1 MEIMSNAVIEVH
13 PWHSSTSA
21 EVVASVASD
30 VEVGLIAAEAAVR
43 LVREWRQ
50 HSSVATSCGMVAGTP
65 PIGRDVIARALQSIF
80 VEPRSNALARV
91 EADA

>member
-13 PWHSSTSA
+13 PWRSSTSA

-43 LVREWRQ
+43 LVRERRQ
-50 HSSVATSCGMVAGTP
+50 QPLRG
-65 PIGRDVIARALQSIF
+65 D
-80 VEPRSNALARV
+80 
-91 EADA
+91 